1 LVDVRQKRK
10 HPAERVGSSGK
21 NHRSAHRRRFLAFI
35 GLSVA
40 CLILGIRPQVIELGH
55 KGPSVWVREGDI
67 VSLRYTQ
74 SMYGVPVEE
83 RFRVEDGRLVL
94 FEVDTTA
101 AGLEYLGLESRGVNN
116 GRRVLQEIYIPQN
129 SVGSHSLFVG
139 DRRIVLADVPA
150 ADGRIRVRLT
160 RQALIVHLFTAAIK

>member
-1 LVDVRQKRK
+1 
-10 HPAERVGSSGK
+10 
-21 NHRSAHRRRFLAFI
+21 
-35 GLSVA
+35 
-40 CLILGIRPQVIELGH
+40 
-55 KGPSVWVREGDI
+55 
-67 VSLRYTQ
+67 
-74 SMYGVPVEE
+74 
-83 RFRVEDGRLVL
+83 
-94 FEVDTTA
+94 
-101 AGLEYLGLESRGVNN
+101 VNN